1 MKAPTRYSRAVDAL
15 PRAAGVLKLAVILI
29 ACSVCCGCGLAY
41 KHSLGRD
48 GFVVYTNDGPAFLE
62 KTGSQIE
69 RIYDSLSEVF
79 EIPRPFPWTT
89 RIFLEGQAEDLL
101 DYSYAPDLLG
111 YYVPFLQMIH
121 IDTRATATNHASDL
135 DQVLLHEICHHFLVN
150 ELPGISGRCWL
161 NEGLAGNLEVG
172 IIGKNRA
179 EFPLLNP
186 ILLRIARREINENA
200 DKDLLPG
207 LLKSGWKD
215 FHNEKTREM
224 NYALSWA
231 LVYYLLTEKYPPEL
245 SLKIRIRK
253 IHRLGETEITRLEND
268 WRKTILGLDPVR
280 ELHKLACD
288 GSSSKRLSA
297 LWAIEELG
305 KTRSFDA
312 RSSLAALTGLFDNES
327 PAIREAAYISF
338 LSLLTFNPQV
348 PFLEPGKT
356 EQALAQLHSVIA
368 DGSANPQL
376 RARIVENLE
385 SHRATKND
393 WVPLLV
399 GSLEDPH
406 PNVRAA
412 AAGALSKMASKPT
425 IVRPA
430 FWSSATLKERSLEVD
445 EWKRWLAARKTR

>member
-1 MKAPTRYSRAVDAL
+1 MKAPVGYSRTFDS
-15 PRAAGVLKLAVILI
+15 PSRAAGFLKLAAIVL
-29 ACSVCCGCGLAY
+29 ACCACCGCGLAY
-41 KHSLGRD
+41 RNRLDGD
-48 GFVVYTNDGPAFLE
+48 GFVVYSNDGPAFLE
-62 KTGSQIE
+62 KTGSRIE

-79 EIPRPFPWTT
+79 EISRPFPWTT

-135 DQVLLHEICHHFLVN
+135 DQVLLHEISHHFLVS
-150 ELPGISGRCWL
+150 ELPGISSRCWL

-172 IIGKNRA
+172 IIGKDRA

-186 ILLRIARREINENA
+186 ILLRIARREINENP
-200 DKDLLPG
+200 DKNLLAG
-207 LLKSGWKD
+207 LLKNGWKD

-231 LVYYLLTEKYPPEL
+231 LVYYLLSETFPPEL
-245 SLKIRIRK
+245 PLGSRIKR
-253 IHRLGETEITRLEND
+253 IHALDEAEITSLEKN
-268 WRKTILGLDPVR
+268 WRKKILELDPVR
-280 ELHKLACD
+280 ELSRLACND
-288 GSSSKRLSA
+288 KRSKRLSA
-297 LWAIEELG
+297 LWATAELG
-305 KTRSFDA
+305 KTRGFDV
-312 RSSLAALTGLFDNES
+312 RRSLAALTGLFDSET
-327 PAIREAAYISF
+327 PAIREAAYFSF
-338 LSLLTFNPQV
+338 LHLLSCNPQV
-348 PFLEPGKT
+348 PFLEPEKT
-356 EQALAQLHSVIA
+356 EHALTRIHSVIA
-368 DGSANPQL
+368 DGRANPHL
-376 RARIVENLE
+376 RARIVANLE
-385 SHRATKND
+385 AHRAIKND

-430 FWSSATLKERSLEVD
+430 FWSSATLEERKLEID
-445 EWKRWLAARKTR
+445 EWKSWLAARE